1 MMTNFKIRELLY
13 NNTIGIDSLGPS
25 DLKLFEMLN
34 ALEKE

>member
-1 MMTNFKIRELLY
+1 MMINFKIRELLY
-13 NNTIGIDSLGPS
+13 NNIIGIDLLGFS